1 MIIHFT
7 GLFWLVISL
16 VSGRLIMGALKYLV
30 ETDSRWWKQ
39 CVLFFSCWLLDTA
52 IIYVGDPFNILAV
65 LPCFLSAVF
74 LCCRGS
80 LWKRG
85 TVGLMYSCTF
95 FSYNAIRDNFLHVLV
110 AYVLEIF
117 PPPRFMAYSDLYTYS
132 GIYSSTS
139 VIHMTELHTQYL
151 QIFITISSFLF
162 AVLLHLFIR
171 KFAPDKDYTLPDRL
185 WRLLLLLTATPFGVV
200 LNTVLLFDNKD
211 ADALFSLK
219 GSFKYAILLIF
230 TLLSFVSL
238 LWCIC
243 VLARQQKLERLSMLS
258 ETNRKYYEAMEQQHF
273 EVRRLKHDLANHLQ
287 ILAALPEDR
296 RDSYIRNLSS
306 LPAAAES
313 LSYCGDTTVNA
324 VLSVKKAAMDRC
336 GIRGEI
342 SADIPNEL
350 PFDRIDVCA
359 LYANALDNAMEAC
372 LKLEQPKRVIVVK
385 SKAKKGLFCL
395 EVTNPVPNDTR
406 LPHNQL
412 PTTTKKDKANHG
424 LGLKGMEEIVS
435 RYHGGMEL
443 NTQDDTFKLFL
454 YLPL

>member
-16 VSGRLIMGALKYLV
+16 VSGWLIMGALKYLI

-117 PPPRFMAYSDLYTYS
+117 PPPRFMAHSDLYTYS
-132 GIYSSTS
+132 GIYSSAS

-151 QIFITISSFLF
+151 QIFITVSSFLF

-406 LPHNQL
+406 LPHSQL